1 MLLKCV
7 REASRPPASA
17 GVGSIG
23 VLRRGGLHPV
33 WRLGRSSRRA
43 PPLSASWR
51 IASSGMDLASVER
64 VALAVAS

>member
-7 REASRPPASA
+7 REASRPPASV
-17 GVGSIG
+17 GVGGIG
-23 VLRRGGLHPV
+23 VLRRGVSAEGGG
-33 WRLGRSSRRA
+33 GRA
-43 PPLSASWR
+43 APLSASWR